1 MYCALPGSDW
11 VKVRDFLKEMV
22 ELGKIQIGLS
32 YHVVF
37 ELLQNATPQYRED
50 RLARARLLVELC
62 RKNAFP
68 YPTDLGQGDKF
79 STEGLWIPRI
89 ELEDFEVENIV
100 DHYADAA
107 ARQLNL
113 SRSQRRAFS
122 KRRNLVNW
130 ARADE
135 RRLREF
141 PWSAPFGPKFAES
154 GDFRR
159 YVLGEITR
167 AEANN
172 RLRCYLT
179 DPVSIYNTW
188 FDYYGLDNPIVD
200 RRDQMANKLM
210 LMLSEL
216 KAMLGETCHLRAE
229 IRSALTA
236 RGDSALSAPARA
248 KLTVLERE
256 VKTFGS
262 ELKSPQELTKNAP
275 RWKELFGEESG
286 LLAAQILYAFHKDGR
301 DIKNSDGIDLIHAMY
316 LPHADLWR
324 GDKAFSTLLINN
336 RVDFC
341 TRIVPS
347 LGELPGRIEAAIA
360 AQRLAASAT

>member
-1 MYCALPGSDW
+1 MYCAVPGSAAAQ
-11 VKVRDFLKEMV
+11 VRDFLKRMA

-37 ELLQNATPQYRED
+37 ELLQKATLEYRED
-50 RLARARLLVELC
+50 RLARALLPVELC
-62 RKNAFP
+62 GKNAFP
-68 YPTDLGQGDKF
+68 YPTDLGQGYTF

-89 ELEDFEVENIV
+89 ELEDFDVENIV
-100 DHYADAA
+100 AHYADAM

-113 SRSQRRAFS
+113 SRQQRRAFS
-122 KRRNLVNW
+122 KRRNFVNW

-135 RRLREF
+135 RRLRKF
-141 PWSAPFGPKFAES
+141 PWTAPFGPKFAES
-154 GDFRR
+154 GEFRR

-167 AEANN
+167 AEANAKV
-172 RLRCYLT
+172 RCYLT

-188 FDYYGLDNPIVD
+188 FDCYGLDNPIVD
-200 RRDQMANKLM
+200 RRDQMASKLT

-216 KAMLGETCHLRAE
+216 KGMLAEQGVLRAE
-229 IRSALTA
+229 LRSALTA
-236 RGDSALSAPARA
+236 TADRALSAPARE
-248 KLTVLERE
+248 KLSALDQE
-256 VKTFGS
+256 VKTFAR
-262 ELKSPQELTKNAP
+262 ELQSPEELTKNAP

-286 LLAAQILYAFHKDGR
+286 LIAAQILYAFHNDGR
-301 DIKNSDGIDLIHAMY
+301 DIKNSDAIDLIHAMY

-336 RVDFC
+336 RIDFC

-347 LGELPGRIEAAIA
+347 LAELPGRIEATIPAY
-360 AQRLAASAT
+360 AS